1 MRHTTVLLVLL
12 GSLVLFGCEK
22 EPSESEGTWEHEK
35 TTLKNPACESYS
47 PGAPACILGKFDSD
61 IAAGRAEIH
70 IAPESKVKTRVIC
83 NGQEKSSPRNDLIF
97 MLTEISK
104 RPGICTVELREWR
117 NTHGYTGE
125 PTFQRLRVTFEE
137 NGTWT
142 LERSTFTPSKS
153 WMD

>member
-1 MRHTTVLLVLL
+1 MTAKTPLLFLL
-12 GSLVLFGCEK
+12 GSLVLLGCEK

-35 TTLKNPACESYS
+35 TTLKNLTCESS
-47 PGAPACILGKFDSD
+47 RPGHPDCILGWYDSD
-61 IAAGRAEIH
+61 KVASILELD
-70 IAPESKVKTRVIC
+70 PESKVKTRVIC
-83 NGQEKSSPRNDLIF
+83 NGEEKSGPSNDLSFI
-97 MLTEISK
+97 LSEISK